1 MQFVGFWEY
10 DPKDMEEI
18 SEIMGKCE
26 SGLEFIFGPVS
37 IGGQHR
43 GFTIFETED
52 IDKITKYVAHYAPLV
67 DFTVYPL
74 VRVSEFFEKYMRKHG
89 E

>member
-1 MQFVGFWEY
+1 MKFVGFWEY

-18 SEIMGKCE
+18 SKIMGKCE
-26 SGLEFIFGPVS
+26 SGLEFVLGPVS
-37 IGGQHR
+37 IGGQHK
-43 GFTIFETED
+43 GFTIFETDD

-74 VRVSEFFEKYMRKHG
+74 VRASALFQKYTHKFDD
-89 E
+89 